1 MRRFLTLIITILT
14 LGILLTG
21 CQSFS
26 SEVSSTS
33 SGQAHAG
40 HFSNSQHRH
49 STDRQRQNQNQ
60 SQNQKQNT
68 NQSQDQPQNLL
79 QSPAQNQSGDR
90 TSGTETAFSDN
101 PDDSGASPQMVY
113 LEETCLSATGR
124 KAHLNGKHATL
135 SITHIVGSSERPSK
149 NGEANFS
156 CLGAPCILLH
166 DGAVAVRL
174 NGQYMLFLA
183 DDTIEYEGI
192 YKKKKDVSKDT
203 LKWLHFYDSLS
214 EAERN
219 AINMIPSELADEL
232 PPEYFTMETEAL
244 ASLSED
250 APSYIEALTEKELN
264 ETEDL
269 AQSYFNESA
278 SDGEGVDQIYP
289 LDGDFA
295 LYHNAGIEAEYGP
308 GNLIIYKITTVQDRR
323 AGNSFHTVSIAR
335 SSKSGAWKIINAGQQ
350 GS

>member
-21 CQSFS
+21 CQIFS
-26 SEVSSTS
+26 SEVSSTT

-40 HFSNSQHRH
+40 HFSNSQHRRD
-49 STDRQRQNQNQ
+49 SADRQRQNQNQ
-60 SQNQKQNT
+60 NT
-68 NQSQDQPQNLL
+68 NQSSQDQPQNSL
-79 QSPAQNQSGDR
+79 QDPSQNLSDDR
-90 TSGTETAFSDN
+90 TSGTETTFS
-101 PDDSGASPQMVY
+101 DDSGTSSQMVY
-113 LEETCLSATGR
+113 FEETCLSATGR

-135 SITHIVGSSERPSK
+135 SITHIVGNSERPSK

-219 AINMIPSELADEL
+219 ALNMIPSELADEL
-232 PPEYFTMETEAL
+232 PPERFTMETAAP
-244 ASLSED
+244 ASFSED

-269 AQSYFNESA
+269 AQSYFNESS

-308 GNLIIYKITTVQDRR
+308 GNLIIYKILTVQDRR
-323 AGNSFHTVSIAR
+323 TGNSFHTVSIAR
-335 SSKSGAWKIINAGQQ
+335 SSKSGTWKIINAGQQ

>member
-21 CQSFS
+21 CQLFS
-26 SEVSSTS
+26 TAVSSPS
-33 SGQAHAG
+33 SRQTIAEHSARVG
-40 HFSNSQHRH
+40 HRH
-49 STDRQRQNQNQ
+49 DTDENSDRPYQNPEQDPNQ
-60 SQNQKQNT
+60 DLN
-68 NQSQDQPQNLL
+68 QDQNE
-79 QSPAQNQSGDR
+79 DR
-90 TSGTETAFSDN
+90 NKTKKNASSDL
-101 PDDSGASPQMVY
+101 PSQMVY
-113 LEETCLSATGR
+113 LEENCLRATGR
-124 KAHLNGKHATL
+124 KAHLNGRHATL
-135 SITHIVGSSERPSK
+135 SITHVIKSSERPSS

-156 CLGAPCILLH
+156 CLGAPCIILH
-166 DGAVAVRL
+166 EGAAAVRV

-232 PPEYFTMETEAL
+232 PERFTMETEAI
-244 ASLSED
+244 ASLAED
-250 APSYIEALTEKELN
+250 TPSYIAALTEKELN

-269 AQSYFNESA
+269 AQSYYNESS
-278 SDGEGVDQIYP
+278 SDCEGVDQIYP
-289 LDGDFA
+289 LDGDFS

-308 GNLIIYKITTVQDRR
+308 GNLIIYKIITVSDRR
-323 AGNSFHTVSIAR
+323 SGNSYHTVSIAR
-335 SSKSGAWKIINAGQQ
+335 SSKSGAWKIINTGQQ

>member
-1 MRRFLTLIITILT
+1 MRRFLTLILTILT
-14 LGILLTG
+14 LGIILTG
-21 CQSFS
+21 CQ
-26 SEVSSTS
+26 
-33 SGQAHAG
+33 
-40 HFSNSQHRH
+40 
-49 STDRQRQNQNQ
+49 
-60 SQNQKQNT
+60 KQTKN
-68 NQSQDQPQNLL
+68 P
-79 QSPAQNQSGDR
+79 SGDL
-90 TSGTETAFSDN
+90 TSNAETTFSH
-101 PDDSGASPQMVY
+101 DSHDSNNSHDPNNHESAQMSQMVY
-113 LEETCLSATGR
+113 LEETCLRATGR

-135 SITHIVGSSERPSK
+135 SITHVVENGARPSQ

-156 CLGAPCILLH
+156 CLGAPCIFLH

-203 LKWLHFYDSLS
+203 LKWLRFYDSLS
-214 EAERN
+214 EDERN

-232 PPEYFTMETEAL
+232 PPEYFTMETPAL
-244 ASLSED
+244 ASLAED
-250 APSYIEALTEKELN
+250 APSYISALTEKELN

-269 AQSYFNESA
+269 AQSYFNESSSS

-308 GNLIIYKITTVQDRR
+308 GNLIIYKILTVQDRR
-323 AGNSFHTVSIAR
+323 TGNSFHTVSIAR

-350 GS
+350 GN